1 MSLEECYVKL
11 GGDYEEVLAR
21 LFSEDMVRQFLKKF
35 LSDGTYRLLLEKLS
49 SEDYPEAFRA
59 AHTLKGVCENLG
71 LSDLC
76 KSSSVLTEAL
86 RAGER
91 PENLDV
97 LIAQVCTDY
106 EQAASAIQ
114 MLTGC

>member
-1 MSLEECYVKL
+1 M
-11 GGDYEEVLAR
+11 
-21 LFSEDMVRQFLKKF
+21 
-35 LSDGTYRLLLEKLS
+35 LEKLS

-97 LIAQVCTDY
+97 LKAQVCTDY
-106 EQAASAIQ
+106 EQAVSAIQ
-114 MLTGC
+114 MLS

>member
-1 MSLEECYVKL
+1 MSLKECYVKL

-21 LFSEDMVRQFLKKF
+21 LFSEDMVRRFLKKF

-49 SEDYPEAFRA
+49 SEDYPEAF
-59 AHTLKGVCENLG
+59 
-71 LSDLC
+71 
-76 KSSSVLTEAL
+76 